1 MKLIFCPN
9 CEDVVRLFIS
19 TKPRKCKCKKSWGHY
34 TDSINAVIGG
44 IAIPMGF
51 ANSSLVEA
59 LINRPEFGWGSK
71 FEAFIIPNHSNHINY
86 GEKT

>member
-19 TKPRKCKCKKSWGHY
+19 PKPRRCKCRKSWGHY
-34 TDSINAVIGG
+34 TDRINAVIGG
-44 IAIPMGF
+44 IAIPLGF

-59 LINRPEFGWGSK
+59 LTHRPEKGLGSK
-71 FEAFIIPNHSNHINY
+71 FEAFVIPKICPTIQK
-86 GEKT
+86 EE